1 MMQSNLPLLG
11 HLRVLRGVLFR
22 TVLWIGLG
30 GGVVFA
36 LFDAVVGVFLQLF
49 PHTATHNSVFMHHI
63 FEGFSVRLKLSAIGG
78 IVLASPAW
86 VLDWLTFIIPG
97 LKRRERVWLLAGL
110 LAAVVLAV
118 LGAVVAYRV
127 ILPLSIQILTGFS
140 FVPDSVGVM
149 LNYQHSV
156 LYAVKFV
163 AYSVLVFQFP
173 IVLMALMGLGVLKR
187 RSLLKASRYSV
198 IGIFIVSAILTP
210 PDIVSQLGLAAPLV
224 GLYGA
229 TVLIAYALRIGS

>member
-1 MMQSNLPLLG
+1 MQSTLPLLG
-11 HLRVLRGVLFR
+11 HLRVLRRVLFR
-22 TVLWIGLG
+22 TVVWISLG
-30 GGVVFA
+30 GGLIFTFFDTVVA
-36 LFDAVVGVFLQLF
+36 VFLQLF
-49 PHTATHNSVFMHHI
+49 PDTASQNSVFMHHI
-63 FEGFSVRLKLSAIGG
+63 FEGFSVRLKLSGVGG
-78 IVLASPAW
+78 IVIASPVW
-86 VLDWLTFIIPG
+86 IVDWLTFIVPG
-97 LKRRERVWLLAGL
+97 LKRRERIWLVAGL
-110 LAAVVLAV
+110 LGAVVLAT
-118 LGAVVAYRV
+118 LGAIVAYRV
-127 ILPLSIQILTGFS
+127 ILPLSIQILTGLS

-198 IGIFIVSAILTP
+198 IGIFIVSALLTP
-210 PDIVSQLGLAAPLV
+210 PDLVSQLGLAGPLI

-229 TVLIAYALRIGS
+229 TVVMAYMLRIGS